1 MTFALRL
8 ERAAPPLS
16 SDDPHAVALAFL
28 RKVGVLSEGYDPL
41 GGGEGA
47 AASPPVRVLVDC
59 FLGEPERSWS
69 AAEVAKSLGVPVGQV
84 YRAVLKFEALD
95 WIAGAG
101 EDPQGALPGKRFALR
116 FGTLGDAW
124 RFSELAAGLCL
135 DRYGKLAKVIEER
148 VGPHREKPG
157 AKGAVQKG
165 AESGSPRE
173 AFVMQLSDA
182 RLPMEGAPRDLAGA
196 FLHALGVIPDRT
208 GGRKTAAL
216 PSFRVFYLAFLMG
229 GERWWSFED
238 LSKQAPSTRP
248 TLLKHIRRLEGLDL
262 LERAGVEDELGFA
275 RRHWRLRHGSLARAF
290 EFTDARAR
298 LALDSMGRWA
308 SHLDK
313 LVAEGGGRPRKG
325 PAKAK

>member
-1 MTFALRL
+1 VTFALRL

-28 RKVGVLSEGYDPL
+28 RKVGALSEGYDPL
-41 GGGEGA
+41 AEGEGA

-59 FLGEPERSWS
+59 FMMERERSWS
-69 AAEVAKSLGVPVGQV
+69 AAEMAKALSVPVGQV
-84 YRAVLKFEALD
+84 YRTVLKFEALD

-101 EDPQGALPGKRFALR
+101 QDTEGALPGKRFALR
-116 FGTLGDAW
+116 FGTLSDAW
-124 RFSELAAGLCL
+124 RFSELAAGLCI
-135 DRYGKLAKVIEER
+135 DRYGELAKTIEER
-148 VGPHREKPG
+148 VAPHREKAG
-157 AKGAVQKG
+157 VKGAAPKG
-165 AESGSPRE
+165 VESASARE

-182 RLPMEGAPRDLAGA
+182 PLPSEGAPKDLAGA

-208 GGRKTAAL
+208 GGRKPLTL

-229 GERWWSFED
+229 GERWWSFEE

-298 LALDSMGRWA
+298 LALDSMSRWA
-308 SHLDK
+308 GHLDK

-325 PAKAK
+325 PSKAK